1 MTEKEEVS
9 QLDSE
14 GIAGM
19 YVLSRQPQKNTEIL
33 EENELENKIIS
44 LPVIDAITRGL
55 WKQLNY
61 NSSSVNVEAA
71 NGEAKIDE
79 QISSM
84 SEKILDANV
93 VNEKATHLKAQPQSH
108 ESQRIS
114 D

>member
-19 YVLSRQPQKNTEIL
+19 YVLSRQPSKNTEIF

-61 NSSSVNVEAA
+61 NTSSVIVEIVR
-71 NGEAKIDE
+71 GKSKID
-79 QISSM
+79 
-84 SEKILDANV
+84 
-93 VNEKATHLKAQPQSH
+93 
-108 ESQRIS
+108 
-114 D
+114 

>member
-55 WKQLNY
+55 WK
-61 NSSSVNVEAA
+61 
-71 NGEAKIDE
+71 
-79 QISSM
+79 
-84 SEKILDANV
+84 
-93 VNEKATHLKAQPQSH
+93 
-108 ESQRIS
+108 
-114 D
+114 